1 MTMYNENK
9 RIDSSQEK
17 RVSNLPSLANSLPD
31 QIERKGEVLGQGNL
45 ASNRNQNQSPKSNS
59 MMDFTKHADEDDSP
73 ERHGVNFQTRGGK
86 DGRESISM
94 SIQSNRLSNTT
105 GNPNMRY
112 QYTESRLSE
121 DEEIPDKLNSDE
133 SDQNNNEGGRPQMKE
148 ISEEN
153 NSLSVTESE
162 ATSKMQGERHTLPV
176 NMGQNFDDINQI
188 KETQSQINDRQVD
201 GINSDSSS
209 HGIP

>member
-1 MTMYNENK
+1 
-9 RIDSSQEK
+9 
-17 RVSNLPSLANSLPD
+17 
-31 QIERKGEVLGQGNL
+31 
-45 ASNRNQNQSPKSNS
+45 
-59 MMDFTKHADEDDSP
+59 
-73 ERHGVNFQTRGGK
+73 
-86 DGRESISM
+86 
-94 SIQSNRLSNTT
+94 
-105 GNPNMRY
+105 
-112 QYTESRLSE
+112 
-121 DEEIPDKLNSDE
+121 
-133 SDQNNNEGGRPQMKE
+133 MKE

-153 NSLSVTESE
+153 NSLSVTESD